1 LKDDLKCNAPRG
13 TDFGLSRRARIPGTA
28 TLLCAAALLLASCE
42 KKVQADP
49 KAEAPPPAQ
58 VEKEGDSSVVK
69 VDHPEQ
75 FPLVAAEA
83 HQATPEM
90 TATGVVNPDISR
102 NVPVVSLASGRIVE
116 IHARLG
122 DTVTKGQLLLKVQ
135 SSDVSS
141 AYSDYR
147 KAVKNEQLTKI
158 QLERANTL
166 YARGAYAK
174 SALEIAQNAE
184 DNALV
189 DIETTKEH
197 LRVIGLDPEHP
208 SGIVDIFA
216 PISGV
221 ITDQQVTNAAGV
233 QALNST
239 NPFTISDLSKIW
251 IICDVFENKISF
263 VRIGEYADIHL
274 NAYPDR
280 VLRGRISNIGPI
292 MDPNIRTAKVR
303 LELDNPGY
311 LRIGMFVSATFHGLT
326 AETHAVVPANAVLHL
341 RDRDW
346 VYVKAPNNQFK
357 RLEVVG
363 GNMLPDGKQE
373 ILSGLDPGMEVVSN
387 ALVLQNT
394 VEQ

>member
-1 LKDDLKCNAPRG
+1 MNLNNYFKAV
-13 TDFGLSRRARIPGTA
+13 
-28 TLLCAAALLLASCE
+28 LLCVVASLLWSCSE
-42 KKVQADP
+42 KGKADP
-49 KAEAPPPAQ
+49 ISEAPPPAQ
-58 VEKEGDSSVVK
+58 VEREGDSSLVK

-75 FPLVAAEA
+75 FPLVSAEA
-83 HQATPEM
+83 HRATPEM
-90 TATGVVNPDISR
+90 NATGVVSPDISR

-116 IHARLG
+116 INARLG
-122 DTVTKGQLLLKVQ
+122 DAVTKGQLLLRVQ
-135 SSDVSS
+135 SSDVSG

-147 KAVKNEQLTKI
+147 KAVRNEQLTKI
-158 QLERANTL
+158 QLDRAKTL
-166 YARGAYAK
+166 YDRGAYAK

-189 DIETTKEH
+189 DIETTTQH
-197 LRVIGLDPEHP
+197 LRLLGLDPSHAT
-208 SGIVDIFA
+208 GIVDIVA

-263 VRIGEYADIHL
+263 VRMGEYADIHL
-274 NAYPDR
+274 NAYPDK
-280 VLRGRISNIGPI
+280 VLKGRISNIGPI
-292 MDPNIRTAKVR
+292 MDPTIRTAKVR
-303 LELDNPGY
+303 LELDNPGF
-311 LRIGMFVSATFHGLT
+311 LRIGMFVNATFHGLT
-326 AETHAVVPANAVLHL
+326 SETHAAVPANAVLHL

-346 VYVKAPNNQFK
+346 VYTKAANNQF
-357 RLEVVG
+357 RRVEVVG
-363 GNMLPDGKQE
+363 GNMLPNNMQE
-373 ILSGLDPGMEVVSN
+373 IVSGLNPGDQVVSN